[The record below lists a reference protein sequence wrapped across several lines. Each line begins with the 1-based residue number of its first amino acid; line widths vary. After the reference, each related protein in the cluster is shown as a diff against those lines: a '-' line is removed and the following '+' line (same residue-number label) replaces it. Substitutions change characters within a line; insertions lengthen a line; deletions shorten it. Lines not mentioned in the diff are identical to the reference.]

1 MCRAVRIILCTTGQE
16 TFDRILP
23 NVVLESLILEL
34 VSYSPVQETWL
45 PDLPLHLQALVQ
57 PKRKPALYKLH
68 GLFQGDSRGRQDQMQ
83 MVWHHNKFVQKV
95 FFLRSVVQQDF
106 NEKARDL
113 VDLK

>member
-1 MCRAVRIILCTTGQE
+1 
-16 TFDRILP
+16 
-23 NVVLESLILEL
+23 
-34 VSYSPVQETWL
+34 
-45 PDLPLHLQALVQ
+45 
-57 PKRKPALYKLH
+57 
-68 GLFQGDSRGRQDQMQ
+68 MQ